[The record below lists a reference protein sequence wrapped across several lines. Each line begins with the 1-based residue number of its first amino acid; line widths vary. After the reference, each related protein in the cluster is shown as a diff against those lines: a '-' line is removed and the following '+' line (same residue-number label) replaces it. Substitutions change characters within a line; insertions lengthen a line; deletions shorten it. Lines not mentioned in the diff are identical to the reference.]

1 MPSQEVIAYCQIGM
15 RASVDLCALHLLGDD
30 KLRNYCGAWEEWGS
44 RDNLPL
50 AIRAPRS
57 KYSA

>member
-1 MPSQEVIAYCQIGM
+1 MIAYCQIGM
-15 RASVDLCALHLLGDD
+15 RASVDLCALHLLGYD

-50 AIRAPRS
+50 AIRVPRS